1 MIRIFILEAKQPF
14 PQKRMSP
21 LPPINHISPQLFLIV
36 MNIEEVREYCLK
48 LKNSTESF
56 PFDENVLVFKVE
68 DKMYL
73 AIWLGEMDE
82 PRIAVKC
89 DPDEALLLR
98 ERYKAVEPA
107 YHFNKRHWND
117 IYLDRDMNDD
127 EVRRWIRHS
136 YEEVILQL
144 PLRIR
149 KAYELL

>member
-1 MIRIFILEAKQPF
+1 
-14 PQKRMSP
+14 MS
-21 LPPINHISPQLFLIV
+21 
-36 MNIEEVREYCLK
+36 IEEVREYCLK
-48 LKNSTESF
+48 LKNSTEAF